1 MRTVVATPGT
11 VIPIGRQGENEV
23 VTVVFDTA
31 AWPAELGAG
40 SFQLVH
46 KRVNDSTP
54 YPCVITVD
62 EDGNVN
68 WLIKAADVHSVG
80 FGCAQ
85 LSFIVDETIAKSM
98 IFTTSTLPS
107 LGGGGDVPEP
117 YQDWVDAVLEAGA
130 HALIGA
136 SDSEAWAVGQRDG
149 EDVQE
154 TDETWHNNSEYYAE
168 RAKQVAVANGY
179 AFMWIDDDGILYLA
193 RSKSIEDRLD
203 FSLTPDGILEVH
215 IYE

>member
-23 VTVVFDTA
+23 VTVIFQTS

-46 KRVNDSTP
+46 KRVNDNTP

-68 WLIKAADVHSVG
+68 WLIKSADVYNVG
-80 FGCAQ
+80 FGCCQ
-85 LSFIVDETIAKSM
+85 LSFVVDQAIAKSV

-117 YQDWVDAVLEAGA
+117 YQDWVDAVLAAGA
-130 HALIGA
+130 HALTA
-136 SDSEAWAVGQRDG
+136 SSDAEAWAVGERDG
-149 EDVQE
+149 EPVPPD
-154 TDETWHNNSEYYAE
+154 DETWHNNSEYYAE

>member
-1 MRTVVATPGT
+1 MRTVAATPGT

-62 EDGNVN
+62 DDGNVN
-68 WLIKAADVHSVG
+68 WLIKMADVHNVG

-149 EDVQE
+149 EDVPE
-154 TDETWHNNSEYYAE
+154 TDETWHNNSKYYSEVAAQHAAE
-168 RAKQVAVANGY
+168 DGFMAFYIDQNGDLIY
-179 AFMWIDDDGILYLA
+179 QRTTNVDVSFRLVDGDLYV
-193 RSKSIEDRLD
+193 
-203 FSLTPDGILEVH
+203 GVG
-215 IYE
+215 

>member
-1 MRTVVATPGT
+1 MRTVAATPGT

-23 VTVVFDTA
+23 VTVIFDTA
-31 AWPAELGAG
+31 AWPVELGAG

-62 EDGNVN
+62 DDGNVN
-68 WLIKAADVHSVG
+68 WLIKMADVHNVG

-149 EDVQE
+149 EDVPE
-154 TDETWHNNSEYYAE
+154 TDETWHNNSKYYSEVAAQHAAE
-168 RAKQVAVANGY
+168 DGFMAFYIDQNGDLIY
-179 AFMWIDDDGILYLA
+179 QRTTNVDVSFRLVDGDLYV
-193 RSKSIEDRLD
+193 
-203 FSLTPDGILEVH
+203 GVG
-215 IYE
+215 